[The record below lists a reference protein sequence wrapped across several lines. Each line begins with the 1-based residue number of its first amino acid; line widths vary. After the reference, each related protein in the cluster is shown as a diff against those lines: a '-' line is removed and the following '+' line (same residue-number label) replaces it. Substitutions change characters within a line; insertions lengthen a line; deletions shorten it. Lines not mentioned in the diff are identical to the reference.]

1 MDNTLKSTVRNEI
14 QHHMSSRICGNENS
28 AGTFNPSDEPFSKPK
43 KRKTEG
49 RLNNLLNRIRS
60 NTISK
65 TRDKTHKVKK
75 LQLKYERY
83 DSKMYE

>member
-1 MDNTLKSTVRNEI
+1 MDSILESTVRNEV
-14 QHHMSSRICGNENS
+14 QHYMSSSICGNENS
-28 AGTFNPSDEPFSKPK
+28 VGASNPSDEPFSKPK

-49 RLNNLLNRIRS
+49 RLSNLLNSIRS

-65 TRDKTHKVKK
+65 TGDKTRKVKK

-83 DSKMYE
+83 DHIN

>member
-1 MDNTLKSTVRNEI
+1 MDNILESTVRNEV
-14 QHHMSSRICGNENS
+14 QHYMSSSICGNENNVGAS
-28 AGTFNPSDEPFSKPK
+28 NPSDEPFSKPK

-49 RLNNLLNRIRS
+49 RLSNLLNSIRS

-65 TRDKTHKVKK
+65 TGDKTHKVKR

-83 DSKMYE
+83 DHIN

>member
-1 MDNTLKSTVRNEI
+1 MDNILESTVRNEV
-14 QHHMSSRICGNENS
+14 QHYMSSSICGNENS
-28 AGTFNPSDEPFSKPK
+28 VGTSNPSDEPFSKPK

-49 RLNNLLNRIRS
+49 RLSNLLNSIRS

-65 TRDKTHKVKK
+65 TGDKTPKVKK

-83 DSKMYE
+83 DHIN